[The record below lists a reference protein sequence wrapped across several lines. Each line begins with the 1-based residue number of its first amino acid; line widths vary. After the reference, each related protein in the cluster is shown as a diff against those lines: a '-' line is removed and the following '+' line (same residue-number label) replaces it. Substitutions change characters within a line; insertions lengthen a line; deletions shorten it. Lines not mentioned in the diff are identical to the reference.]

1 MRARSFW
8 YGVVLLAFGVQAARG
23 EQPPSPEPS
32 QISSCPTVLPV
43 TDGERSIVVPSI
55 APQVDVPHVAS
66 RLPPTE
72 HDAAKSLLQEKLAQR
87 DRLQREIA
95 ALREATKTPAQISVT
110 VKLLEINLT
119 KLRQSGMD
127 LTTLTNGNIDNA
139 ALGFFDALEQR
150 NLGKV
155 LAVPTVVTTDGQKVS
170 ISVGGEFPIPQPGHD
185 GGVKIQKYG
194 TQLDITAIAL
204 GDNKVRFSV
213 RPRVSELDA
222 SRGVEVEGRQIPA
235 LTIRE
240 CDFSS
245 EVEFGRSAVLSGL
258 VQQRPES
265 VMTASGV
272 RTDVQEVALV
282 IVVTPE
288 IVR

>member
-1 MRARSFW
+1 MRARSLW
-8 YGVVLLAFGVQAARG
+8 YGAVLLAFGVEAARG
-23 EQPPSPEPS
+23 EQPPSPE
-32 QISSCPTVLPV
+32 QAQVASCPTVLPV
-43 TDGERSIVVPSI
+43 TDGERSIVVPTC
-55 APQVDVPHVAS
+55 APQVEAPHVAS

-95 ALREATKTPAQISVT
+95 ALRETTKTPEQVL
-110 VKLLEINLT
+110 VRVRMLEINLT
-119 KLRQSGMD
+119 KLRQSELD
-127 LTTLTNGNIDNA
+127 LATFTNRNIDNT
-139 ALGFFDALEQR
+139 ALGIFDALEQR
-150 NLGKV
+150 NLGQV
-155 LAVPTVVTTDGQKVS
+155 LAAPTVVTTNGQRAS
-170 ISVGGEFPIPQPGHD
+170 INVGGEFPIPQPGEV
-185 GGVKIQKYG
+185 GGVRIQKYG
-194 TQLDITAIAL
+194 MQLDVTAVAL

-213 RPRVSELDA
+213 RPRVSELDT

-235 LTIRE
+235 VTVRE
-240 CDFSS
+240 CDFSG
-245 EVEFGRSAVLSGL
+245 EVEFGGSAVLSGL
-258 VQQRPES
+258 VQERPES

>member
-1 MRARSFW
+1 MRAQSLW
-8 YGVVLLAFGVQAARG
+8 YGVVLLAFGVEAARG
-23 EQPPSPEPS
+23 EQPASPEPS
-32 QISSCPTVLPV
+32 QITSCPTVLPV
-43 TDGERSIVVPSI
+43 TDGERSIVVPTI
-55 APQVDVPHVAS
+55 APHIEAPHVAS
-66 RLPPTE
+66 RLPTTDHE
-72 HDAAKSLLQEKLAQR
+72 AARLLLQEKLAER

-95 ALREATKTPAQISVT
+95 ALREVTKTPAQISVT
-110 VKLLEINLT
+110 VKVLEINLT

-127 LTTLTNGNIDNA
+127 LTTLTNRNIDNT
-139 ALGFFDALEQR
+139 ALGTFDALEQR

-155 LAVPTVVTTDGQKVS
+155 LASPTVVTTNGQRAS
-170 ISVGGEFPIPQPGHD
+170 LNVGGEFPIPQPGQE
-185 GGVKIQKYG
+185 GGVKIQQYG
-194 TQLDITAIAL
+194 TQLDVTAVAL

-213 RPRVSELDA
+213 RPRVSELDT

-235 LTIRE
+235 VTVRE

-258 VQQRPES
+258 VQERPES

-272 RTDVQEVALV
+272 RTEVQEIALV
-282 IVVTPE
+282 VVVTPE